1 MPVGY
6 HVESRAASGLLWSG
20 ALTLSASYLAGIG
33 FGLSTGMEDGMGWV
47 FVPIVGPWA
56 AIGARR
62 FTCGAE
68 TVTEAEKC
76 LHDAYSEATT
86 IAVLAVDGMLQATGL
101 VVTAAALGSG
111 REELVRDD
119 VRSSLRL
126 SAGARREGGFNV
138 GLGGQF

>member
-1 MPVGY
+1 
-6 HVESRAASGLLWSG
+6 
-20 ALTLSASYLAGIG
+20 
-33 FGLSTGMEDGMGWV
+33 MEDGMGWV

-56 AIGARR
+56 AIGSRR

-86 IAVLAVDGMLQATGL
+86 IAALAVDGMLQATGL

-138 GLGGQF
+138 GLGGRF